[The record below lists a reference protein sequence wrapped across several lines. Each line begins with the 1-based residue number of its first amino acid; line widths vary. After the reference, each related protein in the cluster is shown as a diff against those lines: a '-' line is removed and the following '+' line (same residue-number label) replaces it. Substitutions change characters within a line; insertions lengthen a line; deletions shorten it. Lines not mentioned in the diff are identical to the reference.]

1 MVYTFPLMLSIL
13 KSNSVCLGQLGAG
26 LCVNPHLQ
34 KIEASQMRPKRCSDL
49 EDTLCFEFFVYS
61 RH

>member
-1 MVYTFPLMLSIL
+1 MVYMFPLVLSIL
-13 KSNSVCLGQLGAG
+13 KSNSVCFGQLVAG

-34 KIEASQMRPKRCSDL
+34 KIEASQMRLKRCSDL
-49 EDTLCFEFFVYS
+49 EDALCFEFFVYS